1 MALLLPESGLL
12 FWMLIS
18 FGIVVF
24 ILAKFGFP
32 VIIKMVESRKTYID
46 ESLLIAKQTYE
57 QMAVVKA
64 QGETIVD
71 NARKEQVKIM
81 NEAAQMRDQL
91 VKDAKEKAG
100 IEAAKLVEEAR
111 KQILIEKEDAI
122 RDIRRQVAELSVD
135 IAEKVIRG
143 QLDKKD
149 EQMGMINRLLDEINI
164 SKSQVS

>member
-32 VIIKMVESRKTYID
+32 IIIKMVESRKTYID

-64 QGETIVD
+64 QGEAIVD

-81 NEAAQMRDQL
+81 NDAAQMRDQL
-91 VKDAKEKAG
+91 IKEAKEKAG
-100 IEAAKLVEEAR
+100 FEAVKLIEDAR
-111 KQILIEKEDAI
+111 KQILSEKDDAI

-135 IAEKVIRG
+135 IAEKVLRG
-143 QLDKKD
+143 QLDKKT
-149 EQMGMINRLLDEINI
+149 EQMAMIDRLLDEINV
-164 SKSQVS
+164 SKS

>member
-12 FWMLIS
+12 FWMLLS

-32 VIIKMVESRKTYID
+32 IILKMVDSRKTYID

-64 QGETIVD
+64 QGEVIVD

-81 NEAAQMRDQL
+81 NEAAQTRDQL
-91 VKDAKEKAG
+91 IKDAKDKASV
-100 IEAAKLVEEAR
+100 EAGKLIEEAR
-111 KQILIEKEDAI
+111 KQILNEKEDAI

-135 IAEKVIRG
+135 IAEKVLRG
-143 QLDKKD
+143 QLDKKT
-149 EQMGMINRLLDEINI
+149 EQMVMIDRLLDEINV
-164 SKSQVS
+164 SKS

>member
-12 FWMLIS
+12 FWMLLS

-32 VIIKMVESRKTYID
+32 IILKMVDSRKTYID

-64 QGETIVD
+64 QGEAIVD

-81 NEAAQMRDQL
+81 NDAAQTRDQL
-91 VKDAKEKAG
+91 IKDAKEKAAV
-100 IEAAKLVEEAR
+100 EAGKLVEEAR
-111 KQILIEKEDAI
+111 KQILNEKEDAI

-135 IAEKVIRG
+135 IAEKVLRG
-143 QLDKKD
+143 QLEKKT
-149 EQMGMINRLLDEINI
+149 EQMVMIDRLLDEINV
-164 SKSQVS
+164 SKS

>member
-12 FWMLIS
+12 FWMLLS

-32 VIIKMVESRKTYID
+32 VIIKMVEERKTYID

-64 QGETIVD
+64 QGESIVD
-71 NARKEQVKIM
+71 NARREQADILKE
-81 NEAAQMRDQL
+81 ATATRDQL
-91 VKDAKEKAG
+91 IKEAKDKAG
-100 IEAAKLVEEAR
+100 IEATKIIEDAR

-135 IAEKVIRG
+135 IAEKVLRG

-164 SKSQVS
+164 SKS

>member
-12 FWMLIS
+12 FWMLLS

-32 VIIKMVESRKTYID
+32 VIIKMVEERKTYID

-64 QGETIVD
+64 QGESIVD
-71 NARKEQVKIM
+71 NARREQADILKE
-81 NEAAQMRDQL
+81 ATATRDQL
-91 VKDAKEKAG
+91 IKEAKDKAG
-100 IEAAKLVEEAR
+100 IEATKIIEDAR

-135 IAEKVIRG
+135 IAEKVIRV

-164 SKSQVS
+164 SKS

>member
-24 ILAKFGFP
+24 ILTKFGFP

-143 QLDKKD
+143 QLDNKD

-164 SKSQVS
+164 SKS

>member
-24 ILAKFGFP
+24 ILTKFGFP

-149 EQMGMINRLLDEINI
+149 EQMVMINRLLDEINV
-164 SKSQVS
+164 SKS

>member
-24 ILAKFGFP
+24 ILTKFGFP

-64 QGETIVD
+64 QGEAIVD

-81 NEAAQMRDQL
+81 NDAAQMRDQL
-91 VKDAKEKAG
+91 IKEAKEKAG
-100 IEAAKLVEEAR
+100 IEAVKLIEDAR
-111 KQILIEKEDAI
+111 KQILSEKDAAI

-135 IAEKVIRG
+135 IAEKVLRG
-143 QLDKKD
+143 QLDKKT
-149 EQMGMINRLLDEINI
+149 EQMAMIDRLLDEINV
-164 SKSQVS
+164 SKS